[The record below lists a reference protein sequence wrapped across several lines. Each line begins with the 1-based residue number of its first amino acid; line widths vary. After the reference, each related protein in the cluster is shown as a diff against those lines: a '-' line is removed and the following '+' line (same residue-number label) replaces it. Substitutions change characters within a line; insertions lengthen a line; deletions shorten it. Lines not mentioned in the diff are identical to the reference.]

1 MRHYV
6 LATAALAT
14 AGTLAAPTP
23 ALAWGGD
30 GHRTVCAIAY
40 RHLTPAAKA
49 AVDSLI
55 PGDGTGRSFAESCTW
70 ADSPGKFG
78 RGGEHFANYP
88 RTLRRVT
95 SHNCPG
101 TSKCVLSAIDA
112 DAAILGSDAPS
123 DDQLKALKFLGHWV
137 GDIHQPL
144 HISYQDDIG
153 GNDLKAS
160 GTCRRAD
167 NLHSVWDGCVIQ
179 QRILDPSI
187 HDFVAADL
195 AAAERIDSSVTA
207 MPAAALR
214 RWRQSS
220 PWQWA
225 AESYAITTR
234 ARTGYCI
241 RKQAACWYSASS
253 QTFDKANPRTEA
265 VDDAYLDW
273 AKPIVEQ
280 RLAQGGIRLADRLNR
295 RLDPHYDPAT
305 GEDR

>member
-1 MRHYV
+1 MRRHV
-6 LATAALAT
+6 MIAAALAT
-14 AGTLAAPTP
+14 AAASVTPAP

-55 PGDGTGRSFAESCTW
+55 PGDGSGRSFAEACTW

-88 RTLRRVT
+88 RTLRRV
-95 SHNCPG
+95 SSPACPG
-101 TSKCVLSAIDA
+101 GRKCVLSAIDA
-112 DAAILGSDAPS
+112 DAAVLGSQAPA
-123 DDQLKALKFLGHWV
+123 DDQVTALKFLGHWV

-144 HISYQDDIG
+144 HISYQDDTG

-167 NLHSVWDGCVIQ
+167 NLHSVWDSCVIQ

-187 HDFVAADL
+187 QDFVGADL
-195 AAAERIDSSVTA
+195 AAAERIDGTIVA

-241 RKQAACWYSASS
+241 RKQAACWYSAAS
-253 QTFDKANPRTEA
+253 QTFDKANPRTQA
-265 VDDAYLDW
+265 VPDAYLDW

-280 RLAQGGIRLADRLNR
+280 RLAQAGVRLADRINR
-295 RLDPHYDPAT
+295 RLDPRYDPGT